1 MKTNIILLVLAL
13 SVAIKTPNVSLTDR
27 SFDDNQGDEIFDDA
41 EEEMVKTAKLSSIPS
56 KLKAV
61 IKFGYEDGMLSE
73 LTEDF
78 DSWIAGVFTHT
89 QAHFRRSAS
98 LGTTIEFEVCT
109 VTKIK

>member
-1 MKTNIILLVLAL
+1 MYFSYNVILAQSRAIPVDRDDDGWHLVG
-13 SVAIKTPNVSLTDR
+13 
-27 SFDDNQGDEIFDDA
+27 GDEEKNDKIELEAAKA
-41 EEEMVKTAKLSSIPS
+41 EVGTIPS

-98 LGTTIEFEVCT
+98 LGTTIEFEVSN
-109 VTKIK
+109 VTKLK